1 MFRLFFVLTLGLFLA
16 SSLKTLENSSTADQV
31 IYESSYINDF
41 SSVIPAILS

>member
-16 SSLKTLENSSTADQV
+16 SSLKTSENSSTADKV
-31 IYESSYINDF
+31 IYESSYINDC